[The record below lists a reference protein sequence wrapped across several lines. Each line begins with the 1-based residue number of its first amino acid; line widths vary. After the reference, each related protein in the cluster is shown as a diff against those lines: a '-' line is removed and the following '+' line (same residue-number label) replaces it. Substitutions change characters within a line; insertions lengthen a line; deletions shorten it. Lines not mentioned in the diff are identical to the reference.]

1 MGGKKQTKKQT
12 KQHLY
17 FCFVL
22 IFFFIFFLWV
32 FCVWRESSEHFGVIR
47 RSYYYLRIA
56 YISPF
61 LGVSYGKNL
70 WPCSLVPCP
79 PKHDRLHIKCALKTP
94 LVRTTSAH
102 IFTLTHFLIKKKYTE
117 YKIYIKKKKKKTQM
131 KISSICKQFKIS
143 CFCSVNELNFNTFQC
158 LGCKALKTKKE
169 DIIYIYSV
177 WLIVRSYCCRFTFI
191 FSCFIRMVLHTQD
204 ICKCQWL
211 DFPVYVLYHLCP
223 PRVKD
228 AYLPQKG

>member
-117 YKIYIKKKKKKTQM
+117 YKIYIKKKKRHRWKLAVSASNSRLVVFVLWM
-131 KISSICKQFKIS
+131 NLILIP
-143 CFCSVNELNFNTFQC
+143 FN
-158 LGCKALKTKKE
+158 AL
-169 DIIYIYSV
+169 
-177 WLIVRSYCCRFTFI
+177 
-191 FSCFIRMVLHTQD
+191 
-204 ICKCQWL
+204 
-211 DFPVYVLYHLCP
+211 
-223 PRVKD
+223 D
-228 AYLPQKG
+228 ARL